1 LSTLAQKSCV
11 ELLKIDEYLPLVEKK
26 IFKKG
31 KVISTWYTSA
41 RKQRVGVV
49 TADLLVRGNMAVKGF
64 LLSRA
69 WSWTTPRWETL
80 AVVFAHRKPE
90 KASRDQL
97 EKLVAETEKYMLKN
111 YIKWS
116 WLVYVSESGFED
128 ETVDFTTSRLK
139 REIGILLVDLSS
151 NNLTY
156 NKVLVSKYGLRV
168 FKP

>member
-1 LSTLAQKSCV
+1 M
-11 ELLKIDEYLPLVEKK
+11 VEKK

-31 KVISTWYTSA
+31 MVISSWYTSS
-41 RKQRVGVV
+41 RKQRVGSV

-80 AVVFAHRKPE
+80 AAVFAYREQE
-90 KASRDQL
+90 KAPRDRL
-97 EKLVAETEKYMLKN
+97 ERLVAETEKYMSKN

-116 WLVYVSESGFED
+116 WLVYVSETGFQD
-128 ETVDFTTSRLK
+128 DTVNFATSRLK

-156 NKVLVSKYGLRV
+156 NKVLVSKYGIRV